1 MRFRFIIL
9 LGVFIAATVIAAGRL
24 MPAGAQQPAPPATT
38 TYTQPM
44 TPWGEPDLQGVW
56 GGRHQTVTPLERP
69 KEYGE
74 REFLT
79 EEEIAAR
86 QKEETEMQAKK
97 DALVQRGE
105 GPDLGLRGRT
115 SGKNDSIQN
124 FEYNTFWVDTG
135 TPAKVFRR
143 TSLIV
148 GPEGRI
154 PYKPEVLERVAFT
167 TAVVSSKPPA
177 DFVNRSWRDRDMGE
191 RCITDGAIGMVWLGT
206 GPTQIIQGP
215 GYVVIRGEQFRDRR
229 IIPTDGR
236 AHGTI
241 RSMLGEAIGHWEGN
255 TLVVETK
262 NFSDLTQHWP
272 RDRFA
277 QEYRTPSISMHL
289 LERFTRTAEDAIDYG
304 STVTDPS
311 KFTQPFT
318 IAFPLMKSPTEQI
331 FLEYACHEANYG
343 MMHILSQARNL
354 EKRQGK
360 SQGRPSR

>member
-1 MRFRFIIL
+1 MNVRVTIL
-9 LGVFIAATVIAAGRL
+9 LGVVIAATAMAVGQFA
-24 MPAGAQQPAPPATT
+24 PATAQQPAARPAT

-44 TPWGEPDLQGVW
+44 MPWGEPDLQGIW

-69 KEYGE
+69 KEYAG

-86 QKEETEMQAKK
+86 QKAENDLQAKK
-97 DALVQRGE
+97 DALVQKGE
-105 GPDLGLRGRT
+105 GEDLGLRGRT
-115 SGKNDSIQN
+115 FGKTDTIQN

-143 TSLIV
+143 TSLVV

-154 PYKPEVLERVAFT
+154 PYKPEVLERVAYT
-167 TAVVSSKPPA
+167 VAVVSSRPPD

-191 RCITDGAIGMVWLGT
+191 RCITDGVIGMLWMGT
-206 GPTQIIQGP
+206 GPTQIMQGP
-215 GYVVIRGEQFRDRR
+215 GYAVIRGEQFRDRR
-229 IIPTDGR
+229 IVPTDGR

-241 RSMLGEAIGHWEGN
+241 RSKLGEAVGHWEGN

-262 NFSDLTQHWP
+262 NFSDLSQHWP

-277 QEYRTPSISMHL
+277 QEFRTPTVSMHL
-289 LERFTRTAEDAIDYG
+289 LERFTRTAEDAIDYEA
-304 STVTDPS
+304 TITDPS

-318 IAFPLMKSPTEQI
+318 IAFPVLKSPTEQI

-343 MMHILSQARNL
+343 MLHLLSQARNL
-354 EKRQGK
+354 ERRQSK
-360 SQGRPSR
+360 AQGRSSR

>member
-1 MRFRFIIL
+1 MRFRFTIL

-24 MPAGAQQPAPPATT
+24 TPAGAQQPTPSATT

-69 KEYGE
+69 KEYGG

-86 QKEETEMQAKK
+86 QKEENDLQAKK

-105 GPDLGLRGRT
+105 GEDLGLRGRT
-115 SGKNDSIQN
+115 PGKTDSIQN

-135 TPAKVFRR
+135 APAKVFRR

-154 PYKPEVLERVAFT
+154 PYKPEVLARVAYT
-167 TAVVSSKPPA
+167 TAVVSSRPPD

-191 RCITDGAIGMVWLGT
+191 RCITDGVLGLLWLGT
-206 GPTQIIQGP
+206 GPSKIVQGP

-241 RSMLGEAIGHWEGN
+241 RSMLGEAVGHWEGN

-262 NFSDLTQHWP
+262 NFSDQTQHWP

-277 QEYRTPSISMHL
+277 QEFRTPSSSMHL
-289 LERFTRTAEDAIDYG
+289 LERYTRTAEDTIDYEV
-304 STVTDPS
+304 TVTDPS
-311 KFTQPFT
+311 KFTKPFT
-318 IAFPLMKSPTEQI
+318 IAFPFMKSPTEHI

-343 MMHILSQARNL
+343 MLHLLSQARNL
-354 EKRQGK
+354 EKRQAK
-360 SQGRPSR
+360 GRASR

>member
-1 MRFRFIIL
+1 MHFRLTTL
-9 LGVFIAATVIAAGRL
+9 LGVFGAATVIAAGL
-24 MPAGAQQPAPPATT
+24 LAPAGAQQPTPRPTT

-74 REFLT
+74 RELLT
-79 EEEIAAR
+79 DEEIAAR
-86 QKEETEMQAKK
+86 QKEENDLQAQK

-105 GPDLGLRGRT
+105 GEDLGLRGRPA
-115 SGKNDSIQN
+115 GKGDSIQN

-135 TPAKVFRR
+135 TPAKVFRH

-154 PYKPEVLERVAFT
+154 PYKPEVLTRVAYSA
-167 TAVVSSKPPA
+167 AVVSSRPPD
-177 DFVNRSWRDRDMGE
+177 DFVNRSWQDRDMGE
-191 RCITDGAIGMVWLGT
+191 RCITDGVLGIVWSGT
-206 GPTQIIQGP
+206 GPSQMTQGP

-229 IIPTDGR
+229 IIPTDGQ

-241 RSMLGEAIGHWEGN
+241 RSMLGEAVGHWEGN

-262 NFSDLTQHWP
+262 NFSDLSQHWP

-277 QEYRTPSISMHL
+277 QEFRTPSSSMHL
-289 LERFTRTAEDAIDYG
+289 LERFTRTAEDTIEYEV
-304 STVTDPS
+304 TVADPS
-311 KFTQPFT
+311 KFTKPFT
-318 IAFPLMKSPTEQI
+318 IAFPWMKSPTEQI

-343 MMHILSQARNL
+343 MLHMLSQARNL
-354 EKRQGK
+354 ERRQAK
-360 SQGRPSR
+360 AQGRPSR

>member
-1 MRFRFIIL
+1 MHLRLTTL
-9 LGVFIAATVIAAGRL
+9 LGVFGMAAVIAVVLLA
-24 MPAGAQQPAPPATT
+24 PAGAQQPTPPRGAT

-56 GGRHQTVTPLERP
+56 GGRYQTVTPLERP

-86 QKEETEMQAKK
+86 QKQENDLQAKK

-105 GPDLGLRGRT
+105 GQDLGLQGRPARQ
-115 SGKNDSIQN
+115 GDSIQN

-154 PYKPEVLERVAFT
+154 PYKPEMLPRVAFT
-167 TAVVSSKPPA
+167 AAVVSSKPPD

-191 RCITDGAIGMVWLGT
+191 RCITDGALGMLWSGT
-206 GPTQIIQGP
+206 GPSQIVQGP
-215 GYVVIRGEQFRDRR
+215 GYVVMRGEQFRDRR

-241 RSMLGEAIGHWEGN
+241 RSLLGEAVGHWEGA

-262 NFSDLTQHWP
+262 NFSDVSQHWP

-277 QEYRTPSISMHL
+277 QEFRTPSSSMHL
-289 LERFTRTAEDAIDYG
+289 LERFTRTAEDAIDYEV
-304 STVTDPS
+304 TVTDPS
-311 KFTQPFT
+311 KFTKPFT
-318 IAFPLMKSPTEQI
+318 IAFPWMKSPTEQI

-343 MMHILSQARNL
+343 MLHLLSQARNL
-354 EKRQGK
+354 EKRQK
-360 SQGRPSR
+360 AQGRPSR